1 MQDDVPNAPD
11 RLEDLPPAEPY
22 LRLARLG
29 VKTWNQWVSGQIP
42 SWEQRQLAHQ
52 LILEALPSPSHPIQF
67 GGVDF
72 SSPENQGIRFTQ
84 SGASNSEFAR
94 FPKGAVFSGAR
105 FPKGF
110 GFQRVQFGGPADF
123 SGVEFLNDADFSG
136 ADFQGAVDFSGARF
150 NGHAQFPA
158 VAFHNSVKFHEAVF
172 LGTADFK
179 TSGFAVDTDFSWAL
193 FEGVSTFSGAKFQ
206 ELSIFTGSRF
216 LGTVNFSGGNFQ
228 DGAQFDECRFAE
240 EADFSNRVFRQK
252 ASFIGA
258 RFDKP
263 ARFDG
268 AVMGEVAVF
277 DQATFADLASF
288 KAGNQN
294 AAFFHDTF
302 FAESRFEGLAD
313 FSGREFKGPVSF
325 RGGRFAEPPEFAST
339 KGHERIDPV
348 EMRIGISGHGPGLL
362 PWKKARDWVERFKPR
377 WWAVR
382 LGGDPR
388 VEGWT
393 VDSDKLARIRRLRKI
408 MADIHSGDQE
418 RDLFVLE
425 RKAERGVL
433 LQRWRD
439 WKKDG
444 RKGQTPL
451 WPYGPILLLW
461 LFDLL
466 SDCGRSAKRPLGWFG
481 AKLLAFW
488 FLYLWLVDRPMCM
501 TTGQFR
507 EDVASF
513 ALGHALPFVGSLNP
527 ARDAALR
534 RLFEDGAKLDVPFG
548 IELISSG
555 QSILGALLLFLVL
568 QAVRNHFRL
577 K

>member
-1 MQDDVPNAPD
+1 MQDDARKEPD

-22 LRLARLG
+22 LRLARRGKDL
-29 VKTWNQWVSGQIP
+29 WNGWAKGS
-42 SWEQRQLAHQ
+42 SLAHKPG
-52 LILEALPSPSHPIQF
+52 LTALPPPDRVVDFS
-67 GGVDF
+67 GVDF
-72 SSPENQGIRFTQ
+72 TLPENDGIDF
-84 SGASNSEFAR
+84 SGYLFKAGVS
-94 FPKGAVFSGAR
+94 FSGAR
-105 FPKGF
+105 FRDGTT
-110 GFQRVQFGGPADF
+110 FQNCDFRGAVDF
-123 SGVEFLNDADFSG
+123 SQAKFCGDADFSG
-136 ADFQGAVDFSGARF
+136 LGFLEFADFTAAIFQGR
-150 NGHAQFPA
+150 
-158 VAFHNSVKFHEAVF
+158 AVF
-172 LGTADFK
+172 GRGRFHKGA
-179 TSGFAVDTDFSWAL
+179 
-193 FEGVSTFSGAKFQ
+193 TF
-206 ELSIFTGSRF
+206 
-216 LGTVNFSGGNFQ
+216 
-228 DGAQFDECRFAE
+228 DDCRFGG
-240 EADFSNRVFRQK
+240 EADFSAREFARK
-252 ASFIGA
+252 ASFLGA
-258 RFDKP
+258 KFEGQ

-288 KAGNQN
+288 RGDESHCQN
-294 AAFFHDTF
+294 LRDIF

-313 FSGREFKGPVSF
+313 FGGREFKGPVSF
-325 RGGRFAEPPEFAST
+325 RGTRFAEPPEFAGT

-348 EMRIGISGHGPGLL
+348 EIRVGIAGHGPGLL

-382 LGGDPR
+382 LAGDSR

-393 VDSDKLARIRRLRKI
+393 VDSDKLVRIRRLRKI
-408 MADIHSGDQE
+408 MADIHAGDQE

-433 LQRWRD
+433 VQRWRD
-439 WKKDG
+439 WKRNGKE
-444 RKGQTPL
+444 GQAPP
-451 WPYGPILLLW
+451 WPYGSITLLW

-488 FLYLWLVDRPMCM
+488 GLYLCLVDRPTGMP
-501 TTGQFR
+501 TGQFR